1 MSRRFIVTALMLLTL
16 ASASAEAQRRRAV
29 RAPSTPPATGNCH
42 AFGLVRAGLVATYQS
57 NPPTTFTVTYI
68 KDTLTQTITKQH
80 VVTPQATSD
89 ADTVID
95 GELVGNLRALK
106 HINVKAT
113 TAVPVLGNLTIE
125 TDIDF
130 TPSLISGPADGWCV
144 GAKWN
149 VNPVTETV
157 TVKSPIAPPVNQIIT
172 TLATQGEV
180 LAVGDTVVV
189 PAGSFRTVKYKGLT
203 VSGSTVQTSIT
214 WVSMDHNI
222 VVKQDS
228 YDANNTVVT
237 SLELTAL
244 Q

>member
-1 MSRRFIVTALMLLTL
+1 
-16 ASASAEAQRRRAV
+16 
-29 RAPSTPPATGNCH
+29 
-42 AFGLVRAGLVATYQS
+42 
-57 NPPTTFTVTYI
+57 
-68 KDTLTQTITKQH
+68 
-80 VVTPQATSD
+80 
-89 ADTVID
+89 
-95 GELVGNLRALK
+95 
-106 HINVKAT
+106 
-113 TAVPVLGNLTIE
+113 
-125 TDIDF
+125 
-130 TPSLISGPADGWCV
+130 
-144 GAKWN
+144 
-149 VNPVTETV
+149 VTETV